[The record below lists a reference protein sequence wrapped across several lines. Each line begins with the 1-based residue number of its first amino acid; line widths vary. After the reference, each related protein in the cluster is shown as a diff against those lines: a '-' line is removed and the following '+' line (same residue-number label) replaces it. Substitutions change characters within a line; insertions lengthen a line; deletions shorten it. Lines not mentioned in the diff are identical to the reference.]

1 LRVIDKLLYPTT
13 TITSSVPTQ
22 RKVAIDL
29 NDEDDDEPGEIKE
42 EKITPKPELKRPKE
56 EEQKP
61 NVLEPFQQR
70 RKYE

>member
-1 LRVIDKLLYPTT
+1 VQ
-13 TITSSVPTQ
+13 TQ

-29 NDEDDDEPGEIKE
+29 NDEDDDDEPGEIKE